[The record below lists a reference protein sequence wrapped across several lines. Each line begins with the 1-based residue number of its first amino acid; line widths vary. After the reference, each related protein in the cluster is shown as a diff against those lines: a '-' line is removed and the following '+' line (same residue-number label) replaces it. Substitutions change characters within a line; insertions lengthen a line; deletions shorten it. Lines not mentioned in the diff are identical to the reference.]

1 MVIFEEFHLR
11 CFIWGE
17 GSIMINGNQMYFMV
31 ITKSKNAQKYSKT
44 WSYERDKKSIKSKKR
59 VVMHMVMII

>member
-17 GSIMINGNQMYFMV
+17 GSIMINGNQGYFMV
-31 ITKSKNAQKYSKT
+31 ITKGKNAPKYSKT
-44 WSYERDKKSIKSKKR
+44 WSYERDKK
-59 VVMHMVMII
+59 